1 MRNRHKF
8 TFIGF
13 CILADFLAIL
23 LVCVLFLKLSNN
35 TAFSLNLI
43 LTNKIVP
50 IAILSWLCA
59 VTYFPV
65 YKVRSLFDL
74 QGFYRNSWKA
84 FLVQIIL
91 CQFFIFVFRTEL
103 NYFFWSDAN
112 LIQLSFMVFYL
123 LLSRFVFTMFL
134 VKLKNWVSKPYT
146 VAIWGFN
153 KTSIELAAKIENSA
167 YFIDFKGILNEDE
180 DFFYKDKESYNKA
193 IIDAIDESWRVGINE
208 LYIVT
213 NPDFVV
219 NLKDYFELGDKHC
232 MRLKFIPNLSTSS
245 KFHYNTSDFEN
256 LHVIKPRYEPLQD
269 SYNRLVKRVFD
280 VLFSLFIIV
289 FVLSWLY
296 PILAFFIKKESKGPV
311 LFKQLRTGKKNE
323 PFWCYKFRSMTVND
337 TSDSMQAHKEDVR
350 ITKIGKFLRK
360 TSLDELPQ
368 FFNVLAGTMSVVGP
382 RPHMLKH
389 TEDYNDQINNFMVRH
404 FVKPGITGLA
414 QISGLRGETK
424 RVLDMKRRVNAD
436 IEYVQKWSLIYDI
449 QICFLTFVI
458 ALKGDD
464 NAF

>member
-1 MRNRHKF
+1 MKF
-8 TFIGF
+8 
-13 CILADFLAIL
+13 
-23 LVCVLFLKLSNN
+23 
-35 TAFSLNLI
+35 
-43 LTNKIVP
+43 
-50 IAILSWLCA
+50 
-59 VTYFPV
+59 
-65 YKVRSLFDL
+65 
-74 QGFYRNSWKA
+74 
-84 FLVQIIL
+84 
-91 CQFFIFVFRTEL
+91 
-103 NYFFWSDAN
+103 
-112 LIQLSFMVFYL
+112 
-123 LLSRFVFTMFL
+123 
-134 VKLKNWVSKPYT
+134 
-146 VAIWGFN
+146 
-153 KTSIELAAKIENSA
+153 
-167 YFIDFKGILNEDE
+167 
-180 DFFYKDKESYNKA
+180 FFYKDKEFYNKA
-193 IIDAIDESWRVGINE
+193 IIDAIDQSWRVGINE

-269 SYNRLVKRVFD
+269 SYNRLIKRVFD

-289 FVLSWLY
+289 FILSWLY
-296 PILAFFIKKESKGPV
+296 PIIAFFIKKESKGPV

-337 TSDSMQAHKEDVR
+337 TSDSVQAHKEDVR
-350 ITKIGKFLRK
+350 ITKIGKILRK

-424 RVLDMKRRVNAD
+424 HVLDMKRRVNAD